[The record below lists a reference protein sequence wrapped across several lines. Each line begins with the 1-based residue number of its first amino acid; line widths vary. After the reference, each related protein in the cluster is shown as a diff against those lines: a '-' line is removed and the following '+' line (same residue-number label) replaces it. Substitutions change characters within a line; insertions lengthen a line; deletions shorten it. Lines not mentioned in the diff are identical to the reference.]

1 MDLRQLQVVRQAGS
15 PPYRPV
21 RKCWMYVMTNPSF
34 QLPLPRERVLLQELN
49 HRISNEFCC
58 AISVVSL
65 TAARSGNKE
74 VKAALTD
81 VTELLHHYAGV
92 HHALQMPEHDV
103 RVDAAAYLRKLCLSI
118 RRSKLDHMKIDLVL
132 AAPRLWL
139 QSDRCWLLGLI
150 VCELVTNAARHA
162 FPGGNGGIRV
172 ELLRAGKF
180 VECRVLD
187 DGSAAVSFQPRRGL
201 KIVDELIKALDGRF
215 DQEFRSGG
223 SASIVVFP
231 FSGEPQVTANGRSKA
246 QPCLGAA
253 I

>member
-1 MDLRQLQVVRQAGS
+1 
-15 PPYRPV
+15 
-21 RKCWMYVMTNPSF
+21 MTNSYF
-34 QLPLPRERVLLQELN
+34 QLSLPQERVLLQELN
-49 HRISNEFCC
+49 HRINNEFCC
-58 AISVVSL
+58 AISVMSL

-81 VTELLHHYAGV
+81 VTELLHHYADV

-132 AAPRLWL
+132 AASRLWL

-150 VCELVTNAARHA
+150 VYELVTNAVRHA

-187 DGSAAVSFQPRRGL
+187 NGSAAVGFQRGRGL
-201 KIVDELIKALDGRF
+201 KIVDELTKALDGQF
-215 DQEFRSGG
+215 DQKFRSGG

-231 FSGEPQVTANGRSKA
+231 FSGEPRVTASV
-246 QPCLGAA
+246 LGHHHVAVRRPQSE
-253 I
+253 INSR